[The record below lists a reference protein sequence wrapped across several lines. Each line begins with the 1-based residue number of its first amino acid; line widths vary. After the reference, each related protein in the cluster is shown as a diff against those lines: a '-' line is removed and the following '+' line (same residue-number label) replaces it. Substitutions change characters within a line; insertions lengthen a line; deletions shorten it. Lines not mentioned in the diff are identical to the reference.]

1 MKITRELKTAV
12 LAIASILLFIWGYSY
27 LKGKDLLNDYKMFYV
42 EYDNVEGLTTSAPV
56 TINGLVIGKVS
67 EIKFLNNTGRL
78 SVELQIKTDFPI
90 SRSSVASIYEPG
102 LIGGKQIMII
112 PNYNDK
118 VMAVSGAHLIGE
130 NKPGLTT
137 LVGEKL
143 APLQEKLD
151 RVLLNADKLL
161 TGFNNVLDK
170 DGQAN
175 LKNSLSELSK
185 TIAQFHNASNSLNVI
200 LDDNK
205 GKIGGIVTN
214 FDKISSDFS
223 KISDSLNKAD
233 LGKTARN
240 LQKTLNTV
248 DKIMADVQSGKGTM
262 GKLLKDDALYKDLD
276 KASKELEL
284 LLQDFRLNP
293 TRYINVSLFGKKNKT
308 YIAPKDSIIKVK
320 N

>member
-67 EIKFLNNTGRL
+67 NIKFLNHTGRL
-78 SVELQIKTDFPI
+78 SVELQINSDFPI

-161 TGFNNVLDK
+161 SGFNNVLDK

-175 LKNSLSELSK
+175 LKNSLAELNK
-185 TIAQFHNASNSLNVI
+185 TITQFHKASNSLNVI

-214 FDKISSDFS
+214 FDNISKDFS

-248 DKIMADVQSGKGTM
+248 DQIIADVQSGKGTM

-284 LLQDFRLNP
+284 LIQDVRLNP
-293 TRYINVSLFGKKNKT
+293 TRYINVSLFGKQNKA
-308 YIAPKDSIIKVK
+308 YVAPADSTIKVK